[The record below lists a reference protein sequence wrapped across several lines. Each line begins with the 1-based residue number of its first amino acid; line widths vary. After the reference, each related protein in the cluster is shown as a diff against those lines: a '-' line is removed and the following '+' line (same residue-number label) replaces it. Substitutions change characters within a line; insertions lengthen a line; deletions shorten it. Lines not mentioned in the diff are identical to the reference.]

1 VRYSN
6 RQRRTS
12 LRLYSFGVHRPRL
25 EREIRDR
32 RLPIRMVASPRQ
44 ADAVVALRTYYR
56 RNPGPLRDAEEL
68 GVPVHVLRSGGP
80 AEIAHVLRQI
90 VEHVQA
96 DPHDQGLARPGL
108 PDRAT
113 TAADESDRPEPLGFI
128 RQVQQRIASAR

>member
-1 VRYSN
+1 
-6 RQRRTS
+6 
-12 LRLYSFGVHRPRL
+12 L

-44 ADAVVALRTYYR
+44 ADAVVALRTYSR

-90 VEHVQA
+90 IEHAKA
-96 DPHDQGLARPGL
+96 DPRGHGLSRQGL
-108 PDRAT
+108 PDLVTA
-113 TAADESDRPEPLGFI
+113 AADESDRPEPLGLI
-128 RQVQQRIASAR
+128 GQVQQRIASAG